1 MRFTSILPFLL
12 GALSIAAQ
20 DVHKRDDSFVTTQGG
35 DFYVNGS
42 VFNFIGTNAYWL
54 PTLTED
60 KDIENT
66 FSSMAAAGIKVVRTW
81 AFNDVTEVP
90 TSGIWFQLIADG
102 TTRINNGTDGLARL
116 DKVVE
121 VAQAHGIYLIFS
133 LTNNWNPLPG
143 DATVSRRDSITGNTL
158 PRNYLSNDFGGMDAY
173 VREFGTTK
181 SHGEFYTD
189 SSIVNTFNSYIT
201 TVVSRYVD
209 CPAVLAWEI
218 GNDPRCISSLP
229 TGNCT
234 PQIVTQWHST
244 VAQHIKSIDT
254 NHIISS
260 GSGGFFCTGCPKL
273 FPAAATCGGP
283 SDSGTN
289 SSSWSAY
296 NGSQGVDSE
305 DILGIPEIGYSSFQ
319 MFTDQDT
326 YGSGVADPDIPQYN
340 QTLATGVNWINQ
352 HAAAAAAYCKP
363 SVATGFSLVTTG
375 NAPNYVPFNA
385 AEVGAITGCV
395 SDDQRDGAYGLWFG
409 TAISSKVNG
418 MVQYQWGQT
427 GLTLTPASPSGLHTD
442 LVLLDAE
449 DTGDSPNDGSTTNGA
464 GQSGLN
470 AIMRT
475 AAQGA
480 D

>member
-1 MRFTSILPFLL
+1 MRFTCILPFLL

-42 VFNFIGTNAYWL
+42 VFDFIGTNAYWL

-90 TSGIWFQLIADG
+90 TSGIWFQLIAGG
-102 TTRINNGTDGLARL
+102 TTRINNGTYGLARL

-158 PRNYLSNDFGGMDAY
+158 PRNYLSNDFGGMDTY

-201 TVVSRYVD
+201 NVVSRYVD

-244 VAQHIKSIDT
+244 VAQHIKSIDA

-260 GSGGFFCTGCPKL
+260 GYIDVPQSSANHLLNSYMSTG
-273 FPAAATCGGP
+273 
-283 SDSGTN
+283 
-289 SSSWSAY
+289 
-296 NGSQGVDSE
+296 GVDSE

-326 YGSGVADPDIPQYN
+326 YGSGVADPNIPQYN

-363 SVATGFSLVTTG
+363 SISTGFSLVTTG
-375 NAPNYVPFNA
+375 NAPNYVPFA
-385 AEVGAITGCV
+385 SAEVAGITGCV
-395 SDDQRDGAYGLWFG
+395 SDSQRDGAYGQWFG
-409 TAISSKVNG
+409 TALSSKVNG
-418 MVQYQWGQT
+418 MIQYQWGQT
-427 GLTLTPASPSGLHTD
+427 GLTLTPASPSGLRTD
-442 LVLLDAE
+442 LVLLESDA
-449 DTGDSPNDGSTTNGA
+449 TGDSPNDGSTSNGA